1 MSIESMQQAMMEEN
15 ATAKRSDSFRVN
27 MADAYDYNPDDEA
40 EKRRLQKQ
48 TGVPALLM
56 DEEIKAQA
64 KRQSYLEKLA
74 VVEGEAPA
82 TATFLSRPEN
92 ARVAHDDLDR
102 LSDLEQVIRYGFGN
116 QRGPVSTLGIATPK
130 DAAYAARQRQEL
142 KTTLKVL
149 ADPEQRG
156 DYFTGVKERMKGA
169 TLRGVGG
176 LSIMIGENMAQPL
189 RDMMGYEE
197 ESGFLTGG
205 RALLQKGRAIT
216 EQAAQEHPVEP
227 HSWLAAGASALESIG
242 QQVPLWLGAVL
253 TKNPSAVVT
262 GIAGMSAGQEYA
274 DLRER
279 GIAPQNAAVGAAG
292 VGAVE
297 AATEAWPTR
306 ALWDMMKPAAR
317 GSFVKLGNKMVELY
331 GAEIVGESAAT
342 FFQDVIDKVYTK
354 PDMTPAE
361 IGQALTDYVGSGEA
375 WVNFID
381 TVKSTAIQTTV
392 MGGAGAG
399 INRAGGAVQNR
410 MERAKAAKENA
421 AVLNALGGIVKD
433 SKTWQRLPDKLK
445 EAVQTHVDEHG
456 AIEQVSIPVEY
467 WQSGLESQG
476 LDPAKVADDVLSDP
490 AAYYEALET
499 GGEVVIPLAD
509 YVVKVA
515 PAEFH
520 QALANDVRFSPGE
533 MTVREAEDFEKGAD
547 RDAILQELNA
557 TAQEDGG
564 VPAVDPLAEST
575 RKVYEDVFGQ
585 LSGMFPRDTAQK
597 YATLAAARARTR
609 AERLER
615 DVWDLY
621 QESPIKIRRPM
632 PEFMTR
638 RDFVDTSIDPFLDRL
653 RAGDI
658 PTERDAFGDSLVDFL
673 RMRGI
678 QDAGGELAALGVD
691 EGLRP
696 FERKMVQEGGLPLDR
711 AREAAVEA
719 GYLPEGSDIRALLDS
734 IDAERRGAAVYSTVP
749 QNEEAA
755 NLRLDM
761 EQLRQYLE
769 SVGVD
774 VDTMTNE
781 EIRRALKGAEYN
793 QGPVLPDFID
803 VDGFQQPAR
812 NSEGVPIADTE
823 EGIRK
828 FWRWFGNS
836 RAVDALGRPQVLYH
850 QTSKTSAEG
859 IRAEGFDTSK
869 VGARGSDEEM
879 PDGIFLKPNNSD
891 IGLNR
896 KDSDVEQLPLYA
908 KIENPLNFKNRAG
921 LAGFLSQ
928 AEGYDEAARE
938 TRRIDKEVA
947 EEYDRMDAVAQAN
960 DSFNDEFFEWAD
972 LHFEEGRKRI
982 DAAAAKARAIATE
995 YLKEEGV
1002 DGVVIAEDAGS
1013 FGRKVNT
1020 FVVFDPTQVKSA
1032 TENRGTWDGNDPRIL
1047 YQDDRTYA
1055 EGKRGSI
1062 TFGPGFRNIA
1072 LMEKADLSTFLHE
1085 LGHSWLEE
1093 LKVDAARDGVPNQV
1107 KDDWETIKAWLGVE
1121 GDTITVEQH
1130 EQFARGAEA
1139 YLMEGKAPS
1148 TELQQIFHRFAAWL
1162 KMIYRELRGLNVR
1175 LNDDVRKVF
1184 DRLIASDGEIEL
1196 ARKQQ
1201 RLQPMFMTAT
1211 EMGISE
1217 AEFKLYADQAAKAGQ
1232 AARDSLF
1239 NTVLEELRREQRK
1252 EWRERLKETRDEVE
1266 AEAKEVPVYRAWQ
1279 VLTRGEDFD
1288 GSKPEVPLKLS
1299 REILVEIYG
1308 EDFVKQLPRGFQRIY
1323 SAEGGFHPDDLAQIF
1338 GFQTGRQM
1346 LDALT
1351 GMQRMKDFVKAEV
1364 DRRMHER
1371 YPDLFDDGRI
1381 VEEAIAAAMSE
1392 DMGKVMHIE
1401 AQAIARQLEK
1411 TDKAIRARESESRRQ
1426 KREAF
1431 GKVPPLEFFRLNAL
1445 LAIGRM
1451 PATRI
1456 DPRFYSRASAK
1467 AGLEVEKALSK
1478 QDWETAAAAQ
1488 TRRLTNLYLF
1498 REATKARQEVEKIG
1512 KHMRGLAAPAAQ
1524 KRLGLGGE
1532 GFQEQINDILARF
1545 EFAVVPFKELQR
1557 RDDLVAWAEKVNRES
1572 GMEPYI
1578 VRDLPESVTNY
1589 RQIPLE
1595 DLRALYE
1602 MARSIEHVARSTK
1615 QALQQLDKETMEE
1628 IRGELMEAAD
1638 VAGKDLKRQVSE
1650 DLKTFWDNRR
1660 GEAERWDAENVTA
1673 RTIINILDGGR
1684 QDGPWHRYLL
1694 HPASTALTEQL
1705 DLGEKV
1711 AARMNDMLD
1720 SLDGSRLRDP
1730 IGTKYGVLSRR
1741 EVMSLALNLG
1751 NLSNIDKM
1759 VRGGFAAWQGKTGE
1773 VTPWQF
1779 EDVFEICQRLDR
1791 QDWQFIQEVWS
1802 LLDQELAP
1810 MVDRLQRQFT
1820 GLPLKKVEAQTINI
1834 RTADGHEMSLKGGY
1848 YPMVY
1853 DPRFA
1858 NAHARSS
1865 DGYLAGLGDD
1875 FSRVTTPQ
1883 GSTIERTGY
1892 AAPVLMDFTRVLS
1905 KHLHDNILDVT
1916 HRAFLYDTQR
1926 LLNHPEIRNILQTKL
1941 GGAYEKVLNDWL
1953 KIIAGDGSVD
1963 PARNMHFLDK
1973 MAEKARTNVTIVAL
1987 GFKVTTMLAQPTAVF
2002 NAMEH
2007 PDVGASG
2014 FLRGFKELSLEPGY
2028 IFGMGKTWEMITE
2041 KSSFMRHRSG
2051 AVDATIRDSLK
2062 RLDTQAMRW
2071 KAVLAH
2077 ASMVGVGWADR
2088 GTTAPTWLGA
2098 YRGALAKGLSEEHA
2112 IQAADNAVVETH
2124 GSGNPMDLNVRQ
2136 ARRGVSKLFTMFMT
2150 PFVAAY
2156 QRIRQRGRDVNQK
2169 GVHYLPHA
2177 VLATLMV
2184 TALPAVIGDLITG
2197 RGPKECEPGDVKCYA
2212 KWALAK
2218 MLIAPAAIT
2227 PESRIVG
2234 NFLEAKFV
2242 DGNKGAD
2249 LRYSAVFS
2257 ALDKMAKTASR
2268 DMDALFD
2275 DRDFDKKLLLDNL
2288 EAGAYLSG
2296 IPIGQGII
2304 TGSYLYDLMEGEER
2318 PESPGELMRNLMF
2331 RRVK

>member
-1 MSIESMQQAMMEEN
+1 MAFGDLV
-15 ATAKRSDSFRVN
+15 TAVN
-27 MADAYDYNPDDEA
+27 MDAEQEQRRDLDFALSFTSAFGANPDDEA
-40 EKRRLQKQ
+40 KKVRLQQ
-48 TGVPALLM
+48 RTGVPAELM
-56 DEEIKAQA
+56 DEKVRRDAEFNDFMNRPEVHRLHTDAPGTARFLSKAQNA
-64 KRQSYLEKLA
+64 KL
-74 VVEGEAPA
+74 
-82 TATFLSRPEN
+82 
-92 ARVAHDDLDR
+92 AHDDVQA
-102 LSDLEQVIRYGFGN
+102 LSDVERVIRFGFGTK
-116 QRGPVSTLGIATPK
+116 GPISALGIATPK

-142 KTTLKVL
+142 KTTLEVL
-149 ADPEQRG
+149 ADPEQRA
-156 DYFTGVKERMKGA
+156 DYFTGVKERLKGS

-176 LSIMIGENMAQPL
+176 LSTMIGENMAQPL
-189 RDMMGYEE
+189 RDLMGYQE

-205 RALLQKGRAIT
+205 RSLIQKGKEIGD
-216 EQAAQEHPVEP
+216 QAAERYPVEP
-227 HSWLAAGASALESIG
+227 HSWLAAGSSALESIG
-242 QQVPLWLGAVL
+242 QQVPMWLGAVL
-253 TKNPSAVVT
+253 TKNPAAVVS
-262 GIAGMSAGQEYA
+262 GSMGGMAAGQSYA

-279 GIAPQNAAVGAAG
+279 GIAPRNAAMGAAG
-292 VGAVE
+292 TGAVE
-297 AATEAWPTR
+297 VVTNKWGNGV
-306 ALWDMMKPAAR
+306 LWDMMKPASKK
-317 GSFVKLGNKMVELY
+317 SFVRLGNKMVELY
-331 GAEIVGESAAT
+331 GAELVGESAAT

-361 IGQALTDYVGSGEA
+361 VRQVLTEYMESGEA

-381 TVKSTAIQTTV
+381 TVKSTAIQTTL
-392 MGGAGAG
+392 MGGAGVG
-399 INRAGGAVQNR
+399 VNRAGNAAQNR
-410 MERAKAAKENA
+410 MERARVAKENA

-433 SKTWQRLPDKLK
+433 SKTWQRLPGKVK
-445 EAVQTHVDEHG
+445 ELVQTHVDEHG
-456 AIEQVSIPVEY
+456 AIEQVSIPVDY

-499 GGEVVIPLAD
+499 GGEVIIPLAD
-509 YVVKVA
+509 YVAKVA

-520 QALANDVRFSPGE
+520 QVLVNDVRFSPGE
-533 MTVREAEDFEKGAD
+533 MTAREAEEFEKGTD
-547 RDAILQELNA
+547 REAILQELAGANPGD
-557 TAQEDGG
+557 DGT
-564 VPAVDPLAEST
+564 PAVDPVAEST
-575 RKVYEDVFGQ
+575 GKVYDDVLGQ
-585 LSGMFPRDTAQK
+585 LSGAFPRDTAQK

-609 AERLER
+609 AERLGV
-615 DVWDLY
+615 DPWQMY
-621 QESPIKIRRPM
+621 QERPLEVVRGDAQGGATVLNQAGTDRADT
-632 PEFMTR
+632 PEFKSWFGESKVADEDGAPLVVYHGTKTPTFETF
-638 RDFVDTSIDPFLDRL
+638 DEKK
-653 RAGDI
+653 AGK
-658 PTERDAFGDSLVDFL
+658 G
-673 RMRGI
+673 
-678 QDAGGELAALGVD
+678 AGKQAAG
-691 EGLRP
+691 
-696 FERKMVQEGGLPLDR
+696 
-711 AREAAVEA
+711 A
-719 GYLPEGSDIRALLDS
+719 GFYFTNL
-734 IDAERRGAAVYSTVP
+734 
-749 QNEEAA
+749 NEAA
-755 NLRLDM
+755 NLYTKDARTGD
-761 EQLRQYLE
+761 E
-769 SVGVD
+769 
-774 VDTMTNE
+774 
-781 EIRRALKGAEYN
+781 KGAVM
-793 QGPVLPDFID
+793 PV
-803 VDGFQQPAR
+803 
-812 NSEGVPIADTE
+812 
-823 EGIRK
+823 
-828 FWRWFGNS
+828 
-836 RAVDALGRPQVLYH
+836 
-850 QTSKTSAEG
+850 
-859 IRAEGFDTSK
+859 
-869 VGARGSDEEM
+869 
-879 PDGIFLKPNNSD
+879 
-891 IGLNR
+891 
-896 KDSDVEQLPLYA
+896 
-908 KIENPLNFKNRAG
+908 
-921 LAGFLSQ
+921 FLSLQ
-928 AEGYDEAARE
+928 NPFYSESWPLEQGATKKEAKAFTAKLKAEGYDGVIISHGAGV
-938 TRRIDKEVA
+938 KEYVA
-947 EEYDRMDAVAQAN
+947 FSPEQIK
-960 DSFNDEFFEWAD
+960 S
-972 LHFEEGRKRI
+972 
-982 DAAAAKARAIATE
+982 AIGNRGT
-995 YLKEEGV
+995 
-1002 DGVVIAEDAGS
+1002 
-1013 FGRKVNT
+1013 
-1020 FVVFDPTQVKSA
+1020 FDPDDPNILHQGGE
-1032 TENRGTWDGNDPRIL
+1032 ENRGFIRLGGEKVEIGIL
-1047 YQDDRTYA
+1047 
-1055 EGKRGSI
+1055 
-1062 TFGPGFRNIA
+1062 
-1072 LMEKADLSTFLHE
+1072 EKADLSTFLHE

-1093 LKVDAARDGVPNQV
+1093 LKVDAARESAPDQV
-1107 KDDWETIKAWLGVE
+1107 KSDWDTIKAWLGVK
-1121 GDTITVEQH
+1121 GDTITTEQH

-1148 TELQQIFHRFAAWL
+1148 TELQQIFQRFAAWL

-1184 DRLIASDGEIEL
+1184 DRLLASDGEIEL

-1201 RLQPMFMTAT
+1201 RLQPMFTTAAG
-1211 EMGISE
+1211 MGVTE

-1239 NTVLEELRREQRK
+1239 NTVLEDLRREQRK
-1252 EWRERLKETRDEVE
+1252 EWKERWKETRDEVE
-1266 AEAKEVPVYRAWQ
+1266 AGAKEMPVYRAWQ

-1299 REILVEIYG
+1299 REILVETYG
-1308 EDFVKQLPRGFQRIY
+1308 EDFAKQLPRAFRRIY

-1346 LDALT
+1346 LDALI
-1351 GMQRMKDFVKAEV
+1351 GMQRMKDFVKAEA

-1381 VEEAIAAAMSE
+1381 VEEAMAAAMSE

-1401 AQAIARQLEK
+1401 AQAIVRQLEK
-1411 TDKAIRARESESRRQ
+1411 TDKAIRARESESRKQ

-1431 GKVPPLEFFRLNAL
+1431 GKVPHLEYFRLNAM

-1456 DPRFYSRASAK
+1456 DPRFYSRVTAK

-1488 TRRLTNLYLF
+1488 IRRLTNLYLF

-1524 KRLGLGGE
+1524 KRLGLASE
-1532 GFQEQINDILARF
+1532 VFQDQVNDILARF

-1557 RDDLVAWAEKVNRES
+1557 REDLVAWAEKVNRES

-1578 VRDLPESVTNY
+1578 VRDIPESVTNY

-1595 DLRALYE
+1595 DLRAVFE
-1602 MARSIEHVARSTK
+1602 MARSIEHVARATN

-1628 IRGELMEAAD
+1628 IRAELVEAAD
-1638 VAGKDLKRQVSE
+1638 SAGKDLKQQVSE
-1650 DLKTFWDNRR
+1650 DLRTFWDKRR

-1694 HPASTALTEQL
+1694 HPASASLAEQL
-1705 DLGEKV
+1705 NLGEKV
-1711 AARMNDMLD
+1711 AVRMNDMLD
-1720 SLDGSRLRDP
+1720 SLDGSHLRDP
-1730 IGTKYGVLSRR
+1730 IGTKYGALSRR

-1779 EDVFEICQRLDR
+1779 EDVFEICQKLDR
-1791 QDWQFIQEVWS
+1791 QDWQFVQEVWS

-1834 RTADGHEMSLKGGY
+1834 RTADGHDMSLKGGY

-1858 NAHARSS
+1858 NAQARSS

-1926 LLNHPEIRNILQTKL
+1926 LLNHPAIRNILQTKL
-1941 GGAYEKVLNDWL
+1941 GDAYEKVLNDWL

-2007 PDVGASG
+2007 PDVGAAG
-2014 FLRGFKELSLEPGY
+2014 LLRGFKELSLEPGY
-2028 IFGMGKTWEMITE
+2028 IFGMGKTWAMITE

-2062 RLDTQAMRW
+2062 RLDTKALRW
-2071 KAVLAH
+2071 KAMLAH

-2098 YRGALAKGLSEEHA
+2098 YRGALANGMTEEHA
-2112 IQAADNAVVETH
+2112 IQTADNAVVETH

-2169 GVHYLPHA
+2169 GIRYLPHA

-2197 RGPKECEPGDVKCYA
+2197 RGPRECEPGDVKCYA

-2227 PESRIVG
+2227 PESRIAG
-2234 NFLEAKFV
+2234 NFLEAKVV

-2257 ALDKMAKTASR
+2257 ALEKMAKTATR
-2268 DMDALFD
+2268 DMDVILS
-2275 DRDFDKKLLLDNL
+2275 DREFDKKLFLNNL
-2288 EAGAYLSG
+2288 ESGAYLTG

-2304 TGSYLYDLMEGEER
+2304 TGSYLYDLMGGDER
-2318 PESPGELMRNLMF
+2318 PQGPGEVMRNLMF
-2331 RRVK
+2331 RRVR